1 MNATND
7 VKCVYWQP
15 ERYVPRCVLFRGLN
29 YWSHF
34 FTCSNSWSD
43 KDVSTIRI
51 GNDVEC
57 RATHLTSFAVLV
69 DTQGSSPSS
78 TSVGTVIVISCYR
91 AVLLTTIYFSL
102 SLLSAT
108 LVVVYQYF
116 HYFLQCLQSYTG
128 GMYIATVFIQI
139 KVGLI

>member
-15 ERYVPRCVLFRGLN
+15 ERYVRRCILFRGLN
-29 YWSHF
+29 YWRHF

-43 KDVSTIRI
+43 EGVSTIRI

-78 TSVGTVIVISCYR
+78 TSVGTVIVIS
-91 AVLLTTIYFSL
+91 
-102 SLLSAT
+102 
-108 LVVVYQYF
+108 
-116 HYFLQCLQSYTG
+116 
-128 GMYIATVFIQI
+128 
-139 KVGLI
+139 